1 MEKVQTNISTI
12 PVTIKVIE
20 VGNKKMT
27 ISVFN
32 QIPLKDFFYTIYKDT
47 FLGWV
52 SYKEEQF
59 VLFTKDGI
67 LLKDLVYKIPKGV
80 QYNYERQRGLFQQGR
95 VDADDDYEYTDA
107 MEKYEKAKKYIE
119 TTYND
124 LLSNK
129 NQIYIAV

>member
-12 PVTIKVIE
+12 PITIKVIE

-32 QIPLKDFFYTIYKDT
+32 QIPFNDFYYSYKDT

-52 SYKEEQF
+52 SYKEGQY

-67 LLKDLVYKIPKGV
+67 LLKDLVYEIPNSIKYEYKRQKERGRTDEDD
-80 QYNYERQRGLFQQGR
+80 YITAIDEYERL
-95 VDADDDYEYTDA
+95 
-107 MEKYEKAKKYIE
+107 KKYKE
-119 TTYND
+119 DRYKD
-124 LLSNK
+124 LLNNK

>member
-32 QIPLKDFFYTIYKDT
+32 QIPQSDFFYSIHKDT

-52 SYKEEQF
+52 KYKDEQF
-59 VLFTKDGI
+59 LLFTKDGI
-67 LLKDLVYKIPKGV
+67 LLKDLVYTIPKGV
-80 QYNYERQRGLFQQGR
+80 QYNYERQKEALQRGR
-95 VDADDDYEYTDA
+95 VDADDYEYTDA
-107 MEKYEKAKKYIE
+107 IERYEKAKKYIE
-119 TTYND
+119 TAYKD
-124 LLSNK
+124 LLDNK

>member
-32 QIPLKDFFYTIYKDT
+32 QIPLSDFFYSIHKDT

-52 SYKEEQF
+52 SYKDAQF

-67 LLKDLVYKIPKGV
+67 LLKDLVYEIPNMVK
-80 QYNYERQRGLFQQGR
+80 YNYQNRGR
-95 VDADDDYEYTDA
+95 MDSEDYEYINA
-107 MEKYEKAKKYIE
+107 VEKYEKAKKHIE
-119 TTYND
+119 TTYQD
-124 LLSNK
+124 LLDNK

>member
-32 QIPLKDFFYTIYKDT
+32 QIPLSDFFYSIHKDT

-52 SYKEEQF
+52 SYKNEQF

-67 LLKDLVYKIPKGV
+67 LLKDLVYEIPNMVK
-80 QYNYERQRGLFQQGR
+80 YNYQNRGR
-95 VDADDDYEYTDA
+95 MDSEDYEYINA
-107 MEKYEKAKKYIE
+107 VEKYEKAKKRIE
-119 TTYND
+119 ITYQD
-124 LLSNK
+124 LLDNK